1 MYTRNM
7 VLLWR
12 AEDPNQQAGPSTA
25 KMDGSLSSDVK
36 KFFFF
41 FENVAMR
48 GKSDEEKALE
58 LLAHL
63 EGEAFDFYYETF
75 AKDGALTEEAMNY
88 ALVKKAFFDR
98 FGVKTEPSDDI
109 RSAINAVLDPED
121 LLGSLKTMDH
131 LFEKASFNGEA
142 KFGLLRNAL
151 SRFPELAQFAIYHGA
166 TYFSDLKKVGA

>member
-1 MYTRNM
+1 M

-12 AEDPNQQAGPSTA
+12 ADDPNQQAGPSTA
-25 KMDGSLSSDVK
+25 KMDGALSSDVK

-75 AKDGALTEEAMNY
+75 AEDRALTEEAMNY
-88 ALVKKAFFDR
+88 ALVKMPSSIVSESRQSRVTISAVPSMRYWILRILSDRSKLWIVCSKRHLSMMKLSLAF
-98 FGVKTEPSDDI
+98 
-109 RSAINAVLDPED
+109 
-121 LLGSLKTMDH
+121 
-131 LFEKASFNGEA
+131 
-142 KFGLLRNAL
+142 
-151 SRFPELAQFAIYHGA
+151 
-166 TYFSDLKKVGA
+166 